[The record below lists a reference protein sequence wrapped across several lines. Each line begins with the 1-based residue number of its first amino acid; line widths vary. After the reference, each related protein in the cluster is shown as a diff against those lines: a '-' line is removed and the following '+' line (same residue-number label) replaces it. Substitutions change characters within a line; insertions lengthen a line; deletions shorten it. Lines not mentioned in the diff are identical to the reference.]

1 VALHSCDEGLFQA
14 QALPRVRGL
23 LFAEREDTVHERE
36 DTVHEREDTV
46 HEREDTVHETNS
58 TKKRNDVDDTIT
70 KDAFPSAVT
79 INAMVSE
86 PGSYTASASY
96 LSAPYNKRNI
106 TPPLLSSSIATCSN
120 ISGGHWLRSPI
131 STPNS
136 NNIRP
141 TKRTQPTRCKPL
153 YQTIS
158 PNDMPTIARQP
169 HRPVIMSL
177 YHLIE
182 FPPAVTALHRV
193 FRDISDVH
201 PVQRVDEI
209 RGFGARQVAP
219 VTA

>member
-46 HEREDTVHETNS
+46 HEREDTVHEREDTMHEREDTMHEREDTAHEREDIVHERNS

-70 KDAFPSAVT
+70 KDAYPSAVT

-86 PGSYTASASY
+86 PGSYTAPASY

-106 TPPLLSSSIATCSN
+106 TSLLSSSIATCSD
-120 ISGGHWLRSPI
+120 ISGGHRPRSPI

-141 TKRTQPTRCKPL
+141 TKRTQPARCKPL
-153 YQTIS
+153 YQTIP
-158 PNDMPTIARQP
+158 PNDMPMVAR
-169 HRPVIMSL
+169 
-177 YHLIE
+177 
-182 FPPAVTALHRV
+182 
-193 FRDISDVH
+193 
-201 PVQRVDEI
+201 
-209 RGFGARQVAP
+209 
-219 VTA
+219 

>member
-36 DTVHEREDTV
+36 DTMHEREDTA
-46 HEREDTVHETNS
+46 HEREDIVHERNS

-70 KDAFPSAVT
+70 KDAYPSAVT

-86 PGSYTASASY
+86 PGSYTAPASY

-106 TPPLLSSSIATCSN
+106 TSLLSSSIATCSD
-120 ISGGHWLRSPI
+120 ISGGHWPRSPI

-141 TKRTQPTRCKPL
+141 TKRTQPARCKPL
-153 YQTIS
+153 YQTIP
-158 PNDMPTIARQP
+158 PNDMPMIARQP

-201 PVQRVDEI
+201 PAQRVDEI
-209 RGFGARQVAP
+209 RSFGARQVAP
-219 VTA
+219 VMA

>member
-1 VALHSCDEGLFQA
+1 VALHSYDEGLFQA

-23 LFAEREDTVHERE
+23 LFAEREDTVHERK
-36 DTVHEREDTV
+36 DTMHER
-46 HEREDTVHETNS
+46 NS

-70 KDAFPSAVT
+70 KDAYPSAVT

-86 PGSYTASASY
+86 PGSYTAPASY
-96 LSAPYNKRNI
+96 LSDPYNKRNI
-106 TPPLLSSSIATCSN
+106 TSLLSSSIATCSD
-120 ISGGHWLRSPI
+120 ISGGHWPRSPI

-141 TKRTQPTRCKPL
+141 TKRTQPARCKPL
-153 YQTIS
+153 YQTIP
-158 PNDMPTIARQP
+158 PNDMPMIARQP

-201 PVQRVDEI
+201 PAQRVDEI
-209 RGFGARQVAP
+209 RSFGARQVAP
-219 VTA
+219 VMA